1 MKKNYSYKNIQAI
14 DFTQL
19 NDGEKLLVLEFR
31 NHPNTA
37 LWMYS
42 ANISL
47 KTHLQFIEDLKNS
60 PSHRY
65 FLFKE
70 EGVYLGVGSIT
81 KINFFHK
88 HGYLGIYKNPFLKNK
103 GETILKALEF
113 IAFEEFQLNSLHLEV
128 MENNFK
134 AIAFYEKNHY
144 ELEGRL
150 KGFISKEKEFIDV
163 LLYYKDKKGY
173 NDQFSLK
180 F

>member
-1 MKKNYSYKNIQAI
+1 MKKKYCYENIQAV
-14 DFTQL
+14 DFTRL
-19 NDGEKLLVLEFR
+19 NDEEKLLVLEFR

-47 KTHLQFIEDLKNS
+47 KTHLQFIEDLKTS
-60 PSHRY
+60 PNHRY

-81 KINFFHK
+81 KINLFHQ

-103 GETILKALEF
+103 GGAILKALEF

-128 MENNFK
+128 MEDNFK

-150 KGFISKEKEFIDV
+150 KGFISKDKGFIDV
-163 LLYYKDKKGY
+163 LLYYKDKKKY
-173 NDQFSLK
+173 NGQSFLK
-180 F
+180 L